1 MGKSF
6 QILFGFS
13 SETHTMIGLA
23 EHENRLVATM
33 VATMVATC
41 KIAPFHSPASI
52 GGLLSVRQEGG
63 LGYLISSVLS
73 LLWGRAG
80 AALDCSHT
88 QLSWAHQWQAG
99 IEVTHFK
106 EFKKSLQPL
115 KIPKKHAHLWIYL
128 CLYLWLYLYCFLFKY
143 TNSCF
148 GGITRWLTTSFG

>member
-23 EHENRLVATM
+23 EHENRL

-106 EFKKSLQPL
+106 EFKKSFQPL

>member
-6 QILFGFS
+6 QILLGFS

-23 EHENRLVATM
+23 EHENRLAATM

-106 EFKKSLQPL
+106 EFKKSLISLWRFQRNMHISEYICVCIYGCICIVFYSN
-115 KIPKKHAHLWIYL
+115 IPIVALVV
-128 CLYLWLYLYCFLFKY
+128 
-143 TNSCF
+143 
-148 GGITRWLTTSFG
+148 